1 MKKLA
6 LLCLALTS
14 CGTTGG
20 KLIQI
25 GFRAGGMSRA
35 APGLLTFTTPQG
47 WTVTLQ
53 TARIALGPFYFNV
66 SPPATD
72 TFRAGLVIIEATEQ
86 VIVDPLDP
94 TLKAVAGGA
103 DGQTENAVACE
114 IGLFPP
120 DATASAAD
128 RQLLGGPNC
137 ASPQCNVFAYVAGT
151 ASKGPTTVPFAGNIA
166 VNPSQVSQQSPLPS
180 LQRVNGATLNL
191 SFTAQTQAVELRVDP
206 RGWFNTAD
214 FSAVVGVTPSQGN
227 YWDTTNCTQGG
238 ANFDVA
244 RCTFQTSLYNGVV
257 QVNGVYQ
264 FAVTP

>member
-6 LLCLALTS
+6 LLCLALMS

-25 GFRAGGMSRA
+25 GFRAGGLSRA
-35 APGLLTFTTPQG
+35 PAGPLTFTTPQG

-66 SPPATD
+66 SPPVTD
-72 TFRAGLVIIEATEQ
+72 TFRGGLVIIEATEQ

-94 TLKAVAGGA
+94 TLKDVAGGA

-120 DATASAAD
+120 DATASAGN

-151 ASKGPTTVPFAGNIA
+151 ATKGATTVPFAGNIA
-166 VNPSQVSQQSPLPS
+166 VNPSQVSQQSPLPY
-180 LQRVNGATLNL
+180 LQRVNGATVNL
-191 SFTAQTQAVELRVDP
+191 SFTAQTQVVELRVDP

-214 FSAVVGVTPSQGN
+214 FSALVGVTPSQGN
-227 YWDTTNCTQGG
+227 YWAATNCTQG
-238 ANFDVA
+238 ALDFDGA
-244 RCTFQTSLYNGVV
+244 RCTFQTNLYDGVK
-257 QVNGVYQ
+257 QLNGVYQ